1 MRSLTR
7 ITWMISAAVAF
18 GLMLLTAAPSASAKT
33 AYPQAANPAAATSTA
48 GDLALNQLKV
58 SAAELTAWQAQTAT
72 PAGRAHVVERMQAAF
87 AGIATVGT
95 DPQYFTQVTRS
106 GGGTLPTT
114 AVPNLATGITGDHFW
129 IIVSYADVANGLIA
143 VAVRAC
149 QTRLPGWLCTAAGN
163 LLSSWAQG
171 GGSASNHGVWAAIY
185 WLPPHID
192 GGSW

>member
-7 ITWMISAAVAF
+7 ITSTISAAVAL

-33 AYPQAANPAAATSTA
+33 TYPPAAHPAPATSTA
-48 GDLALNQLKV
+48 ADQPTNQINV
-58 SAAELTAWQAQTAT
+58 SAAELAAWQAQTAT
-72 PAGRAHVVERMQAAF
+72 PAGRAQVVERMQAAF

-95 DPQYFTQVTRS
+95 DPQYFTQATRS
-106 GGGTLPTT
+106 GGGTLPTN

-129 IIVSYADVANGLIA
+129 IIMSYADIANGLIT

-149 QTRLPGWLCTAAGN
+149 QTRLPAWLCTAAGN

-192 GGSW
+192 GGRW